1 MTVKRFLVSFEIM
14 LDSKDSHK
22 DVFKFIATEERIKS
36 DIESSLESEFT
47 FSVENLE
54 VQEKERNEEQ

>member
-1 MTVKRFLVSFEIM
+1 MTVKRFLVSFEII